1 MRKFLVPTD
10 FSDTSKNAARYAVQL
25 AAGIGDS
32 SIVLYHAYN
41 QVSSGS
47 DGSLILDG
55 DSESLQKVSLAALEN
70 LKTSLQ
76 LLANVPVAC
85 VAEEG
90 SLVENL
96 ERLFHH
102 HELDLIIMGIT
113 GASTLDQIFIGSH
126 TLRVVDANLCPVLI
140 IPPDARYS
148 AVETVVFCSDF
159 QDVEASTPIKTL
171 RTLLDLLK
179 PSLHVVN
186 VHADHFVALSP
197 EYQQEKDKMDE
208 LLRGYNP
215 EYAFIRLYDFV
226 ESINLYATDAGADM
240 IITVPRKHHFLTSLF
255 KTSHTAKLAYHS
267 HIPILAVHA

>member
-10 FSDTSKNAARYAVQL
+10 FSYTSKNAARYAVQL
-25 AAGIGDS
+25 ASGIGDT
-32 SIVLYHAYN
+32 SIVLYHAFN
-41 QVSSGS
+41 PVSSGT
-47 DGSLILDG
+47 DGSPIIDG
-55 DSESLQKVSLAALEN
+55 DTDSIQQVSLAALEN
-70 LKTSLQ
+70 MKTDLQ
-76 LLANVPVAC
+76 LVANVPIVC

-102 HELDLIIMGIT
+102 QELDLIVMGIT

-140 IPPDARYS
+140 IPPDARYT

-186 VHADHFVALSP
+186 VHADHFVELSP
-197 EYQQEKDKMDE
+197 EYQREKEKMDT
-208 LLRGYNP
+208 LLKGYDP
-215 EYAFIRLYDFV
+215 QYAFIRLYDFV
-226 ESINLYATDAGADM
+226 ESINLYASDNSADM
-240 IITVPRKHHFLTSLF
+240 IITVPKKQHFLASLF

-267 HIPILAVHA
+267 HIPVLAVHA